1 MACRGFGSL
10 RVPVCLARPASRRLA
25 PFLGLIGLLSATPA
39 LAIPPDHPI
48 TNVARASYAL
58 GAESFSLTASH
69 TVRTD
74 ANAGNSPPADI
85 ELDNLTVVANA
96 PGLRVGGL
104 QATDPDPED
113 RLTFTV
119 DDGRFEIRDDAL
131 WLRPDAVLALGDA
144 VTVQITVTDEDGA
157 GYSEGFLIRATPPA
171 MGDEATAS
179 RLTLWRV
186 TAGAEAAVLDRNL
199 GPGYCEA
206 PGGLLTAAA
215 LPRRGGDPLALP
227 TAVGLTPAAVLG
239 RGDALVVRLI
249 DGDRNRDPARVE
261 QVRVSVTAAGGDR
274 ETLRLLETG
283 PDSGEFLGWV
293 GTRSDGSE
301 PDDCR
306 LSAPAGARA
315 EAVYQD
321 PVDDGDRSRAGVTL
335 DPGLRV
341 FSTVSGAALD
351 GARVTLLDA
360 GSGEPATTVLGDD
373 GVSAF
378 PATVTVG
385 ATATDAAGTRY
396 DFASGAVRFPQVA
409 PGRYRLAVEAPAYRF
424 PSEADVADLAALPG
438 APFRLEAGFR
448 GEAFDVDGSGL
459 VLVDLPLDPRA
470 TALFLTKTAGRE
482 QVAVGDVLQYQ
493 VSLRASADADAV
505 ARLAVID
512 ELPAGFRYRSGSA
525 RLDGQPLPDPRIEA
539 DGRRLRFEITGIDAG
554 AERRLSYVTEVG
566 AGAGLGR
573 ARNRARAEG
582 EGVSES
588 NVAFADVAVRE
599 DLLRSS
605 AIVTGRVTVGGC
617 DDTARGLAGV
627 RLWLE
632 DGTYVV
638 TDDAG
643 RYHLEGLRP
652 GSHVLKLDRGTLPG
666 GFEPLACEDN
676 SRFAGA
682 ADSRFVDLQPGS
694 LWRADFTVTP
704 APPPRGELRARLDSR
719 RTRDG
724 AAYRLRFGT
733 DRVALRGV
741 RAMVMLPA
749 GGRLDAASLRLDDVP
764 LALDDDHAL
773 DGAQA
778 RVSDGTLVLEL
789 PDRDGGWQHE
799 LAFDVVLEGRDP
811 LLEARAVVMGRDPRD
826 EPVRTPVAANRLN
839 LHWPEDLTAI
849 ASRVE
854 GAGVRGGAF
863 EPSDQTLSATG
874 KPVAVSLTGVR
885 PREETGVIE
894 LPPVEPPPLPAF
906 DGAWL
911 AEQPLERRL
920 LWPHP
925 ELNPRVPAVAVAAT
939 HRKGERPM
947 LLVNGQLANP
957 LTFVGAQA
965 DPQRPLLLSRWDNVA
980 LRPGDNL
987 IEVRYLDGRDR
998 ELDRQSTRVHFSGPP
1013 RRAELAVDASRL
1025 VADGVTTPVVAVRL
1039 FDEAGHPARPGTA
1052 GEFQIDQPYRVQDPG
1067 RQLTPMAG
1075 AHSQQTV
1082 DRYLV
1087 RHDGLAYVQ
1096 LEPTS
1101 EAGEVVLRFP
1111 FDSLREQ
1118 VVRARLVPQV
1128 RDWVLVGL
1136 AEGSLGGAALDAT
1149 DPADRELDAS
1159 GSAGGRAAFY
1169 ARGPVAEDW
1178 IVTAAYDSDRPRQE
1192 RLGRQLDP
1200 GQFYTLYGDGS
1211 EQRFDGDS
1219 QSGLYLKAER
1229 GTSSTLLGD
1238 YRVDLGDGE
1247 FTRYQRDLNGV
1258 RSAHFGRRLR
1268 AEAFAAETDQAFV
1281 RELIPGDGTS
1291 GEYRLGNGDLVV
1303 NSERISVVT
1312 RDRLQPERELSR
1324 TTLVRFIDYSIDYV
1338 RGALIFRQPVAGQDT
1353 DFNPQ
1358 FIEAEYEV
1366 VGSAAESGVVAGT
1379 RLGLQ
1384 LDDDD
1389 GEVALTWV
1397 EDDTPGAGGR
1407 LTGVDLNWGL
1417 ARDSRLLGEYAR
1429 SDAGGVDADAYRLA
1443 LEHQGRAL
1451 AGRLYLREQGA
1462 GFGLGQQLA
1471 LTAGT
1476 RQFGVD
1482 GEWRLADGLSLRT
1495 DAHQQEVL
1503 GSPGRRQV
1511 LDARVDRRLGTG
1523 RLSTGLRGIRERA
1536 ADGTERDSVQL
1547 TGGVGRGFYD
1557 DRLQL
1562 RSDLELGLGDGGSA
1576 DLPSRGVLGAELDVG
1591 RGVRLLAEQE
1601 FGWTDQR
1608 RTQDSRFG
1616 FESRPWPGAELSSML
1631 GRQQTENGARLF
1643 ATSGVRQQWRL
1654 SERWAVDFGGDRVQ
1668 TLADGPLAEDPA
1680 NRQFNPA
1687 VPPATGSFDQDFTAL
1702 FAGVGY
1708 RRQQWDASARLELH
1722 QGDQS
1727 DKWNL
1732 LAGASEQLVSGRVL
1746 SASLSLL
1753 DERGVDGSRRHRSDL
1768 RWGLALRPEDDP
1780 WTVLNRLDLN
1790 VERREDAAFD
1800 LESHKLVNNFN
1811 ANRRFGAGQLSLQLG
1826 VKLALDRIDGERYRG
1841 VTGLLGGEYRHDLSR
1856 RWDLG
1861 LRASAL
1867 VNEASGTARY
1877 SAGVSVGVS
1886 LARNTWVS
1894 LGYNLVGFA
1903 DDDFVAAEDSA
1914 RGVYLKLRMKFDE
1927 GLIERFT
1934 GYVDGSRRP
1943 SDRPLLAT
1951 AGD

>member
-1 MACRGFGSL
+1 VRPCLCR
-10 RVPVCLARPASRRLA
+10 ARRSSHRRFA
-25 PFLGLIGLLSATPA
+25 PFLGLILLLGALPA
-39 LAIPPDHPI
+39 AAIPPDHPI
-48 TNVARASYAL
+48 TNVARVSYEL
-58 GAESFSLTASH
+58 GAEAFSLTASH
-69 TVRTD
+69 TLRTD
-74 ANAGNSPPADI
+74 PNAGNSPPADI
-85 ELDNLTVVANA
+85 VLDNGTVVAA
-96 PGLRVGGL
+96 SPGLRVGGL
-104 QATDPDPED
+104 AARDPDPD
-113 RLTFTV
+113 DALVFSV
-119 DDGRFEIRDDAL
+119 DDPRFEIRDEAL
-131 WLRPDAVLALGDA
+131 WLRPDVALGLGDS
-144 VTVQITVTDEDGA
+144 VTVRITVTDEEQA
-157 GYSEGFLIRATPPA
+157 SYREAFEIRATPPA
-171 MGDEATAS
+171 MAGEPTRS
-179 RLTLWRV
+179 LLTLWRV
-186 TAGAEAAVLDRNL
+186 AADAGAAVLDRNL
-199 GPGYCEA
+199 GPGYCETPA
-206 PGGLLTAAA
+206 GLRVEAL
-215 LPRRGGDPLALP
+215 LPRRAGDAVELPADVALA
-227 TAVGLTPAAVLG
+227 PAAVLG
-239 RGDALVVRLI
+239 RGDALLLRLL
-249 DGDRNRDPARVE
+249 DGDRNRDPARSE
-261 QVRVSVTAAGGDR
+261 QVRVTVTAVGGDR

-293 GTRSDGSE
+293 ATGADTPE
-301 PDDCR
+301 PGDCR

-315 EAVYQD
+315 EARYQD
-321 PVDDGDRSRAGVTL
+321 PLDDGDRSDAALIL

-341 FSTVSGAALD
+341 FSAVSGAALD

-360 GSGEPATTVLGDD
+360 DSGEAAARVFGDD

-378 PATVTVG
+378 PAAVTVG
-385 ATATDAAGTRY
+385 ASATDGAGTRY
-396 DFASGAVRFPQVA
+396 DFPSGTVRFPWVA
-409 PGRYRLAVEAPAYRF
+409 PGRYRLLVEAPAYRF
-424 PSEADVADLAALPG
+424 PSDAGLDELAALPAG
-438 APFRLEAGFR
+438 PFRLGEGFR
-448 GEAFDVDGSGL
+448 GEAFEVDGSGL
-459 VLVDLPLDPRA
+459 VLLDLPLDPLA
-470 TALFLTKTAGRE
+470 TDLFLTKTAGQE
-482 QVAVGDVLQYQ
+482 QVAIGDLLQYQ
-493 VSLRASADADAV
+493 VTLRASADADAV

-512 ELPAGFRYRSGSA
+512 ELPPGFRYRSGSA
-525 RLDGQPLPDPRIEA
+525 RLDGLPLPDPLIEGN
-539 DGRRLRFEITGIDAG
+539 GRRLRFDIAGIGAG

-582 EGVSES
+582 EGVRES

-617 DDTARGLAGV
+617 DAEARGLAGV

-666 GFEPLACEDN
+666 GFEPLACEDH

-682 ADSRFVDLQPGS
+682 ADSRFVDLQPGT
-694 LWRADFTVTP
+694 LWRADFAVTP

-719 RTRDG
+719 RTADG

-733 DRVALRGV
+733 DRVALSGV

-749 GGRLDAASLRLDDVP
+749 GARLDDASLSIDEAPLP
-764 LALDDDHAL
+764 LAEDHDA
-773 DGAQA
+773 GGPRA
-778 RVSDGTLVLEL
+778 RLSDGTLVLEL
-789 PDRDGGWQHE
+789 PDRDGAWEHE
-799 LAFDVVLEGRDP
+799 VAFAVTLAGDDP

-826 EPVRTPVAANRLN
+826 DPVRTPVAENRLN

-854 GAGVRGGAF
+854 GAGARGGAF
-863 EPSDQTLSATG
+863 EPSARSLSSSG
-874 KPVAVSLTGVR
+874 KPVAVRLTGVR
-885 PREETGVIE
+885 PEDGTAAIE

-906 DGAWL
+906 DGAWM
-911 AEQPLERRL
+911 ASQPLERRL

-925 ELNPRVPAVAVAAT
+925 ELNPRIPAVAVAAT

-965 DPQRPLLLSRWDNVA
+965 DPRRPLLLSRWDNVA
-980 LRPGDNL
+980 IRPGDNL
-987 IEVRYLDGRDR
+987 IEVRYLDAQDR

-1013 RRAELAVDASRL
+1013 RRAELAPEASRL
-1025 VADGVTTPVVAVRL
+1025 VADGVTTPIVAVRL

-1052 GEFQIDQPYRVQDPG
+1052 GEFRIEQPYRLQDPG
-1067 RQLTPMAG
+1067 RQLTPVAG
-1075 AHSQQTV
+1075 AHSQQAA

-1087 RHDGLAYVQ
+1087 RHDGLAYLQ

-1111 FDSLREQ
+1111 FDRLREQ

-1136 AEGSLGGAALDAT
+1136 AEGTLGAAALDAT
-1149 DPADRELDAS
+1149 DPADRPLDDRAA
-1159 GSAGGRAAFY
+1159 AGGRAAFY

-1178 IVTAAYDSDRPRQE
+1178 IITAAFDSDRPRQE

-1219 QSGLYLKAER
+1219 QSGLYLKAEH

-1238 YRVDLGDGE
+1238 YRVELGDSE

-1258 RSAHFGRRLR
+1258 RSAHFGSRLR
-1268 AEAFAAETDQAFV
+1268 AEAFAAETDQAFS

-1291 GEYRLGNGDLVV
+1291 GEYRLGNADLVI
-1303 NSERISVVT
+1303 NSERISIVT

-1324 TTLVRFIDYSIDYV
+1324 TALVRFIDYSIDYV
-1338 RGALIFRQPVAGQDT
+1338 RGALIFRQPVAGQDM

-1379 RLGLQ
+1379 RVGLR
-1384 LDDDD
+1384 LDEDD
-1389 GEVALTWV
+1389 GEVAVTWV

-1407 LTGVDLNWGL
+1407 LRGVDLNWNL
-1417 ARDSRLLGEYAR
+1417 DRDTRLLGEFAR
-1429 SDAGGVDADAYRLA
+1429 SESQDADADAYRLA

-1451 AGRLYLREQGA
+1451 AGRVYLREQGA

-1482 GEWRLADGLSLRT
+1482 GEWRLTDALSLRS
-1495 DAHQQEVL
+1495 DVHQQEVL
-1503 GSPGRRQV
+1503 GAAGRRQV
-1511 LDARVDRRLGTG
+1511 VDARIDRRLGTG
-1523 RLSTGLRGIRERA
+1523 RLATGLRGIRERA
-1536 ADGTERDSVQL
+1536 ADGTERENVQL
-1547 TGGVGRGFYD
+1547 TAGLGRGFYD

-1576 DLPSRGVLGAELDVG
+1576 DTPSRAVLGAELDVG
-1591 RGVRLLAEQE
+1591 RGVRLLGEQE
-1601 FGWTDQR
+1601 FGWTEQR

-1643 ATSGVRQQWRL
+1643 ATSGLRQQWRL

-1687 VPPATGSFDQDFTAL
+1687 VAPATGSFDQDFTAL

-1708 RRQQWDASARLELH
+1708 RRQQWDANLRLELH

-1753 DERGVDGSRRHRSDL
+1753 DERGADGSRRHRSDL
-1768 RWGLALRPEDDP
+1768 RWGLALRPEHNP

-1790 VERREDAAFD
+1790 VERRQDAAFD
-1800 LESHKLVNNFN
+1800 LENHKLVNNFN

-1867 VNEASGTARY
+1867 MSEGSATGRY
-1877 SAGVSVGVS
+1877 SAGVSLGVS

-1894 LGYNLVGFA
+1894 LGYNLVGFT

-1914 RGVYLKLRMKFDE
+1914 QGIYLKLRMKFDE
-1927 GLIERFT
+1927 GLIDRFT
-1934 GYVDGSRRP
+1934 GYVDGGGREASQR
-1943 SDRPLLAT
+1943 LLAGT
-1951 AGD
+1951 GG